1 MTERPDH
8 LEVLLDAVLTGDA
21 TADQRADHERMLRED
36 ASYRASFEAQSR
48 IESALRRWSQS
59 DGAGV
64 APVAPVVGVARPSR
78 RWKPLALAAA
88 LALAGLAAVIAWRV
102 GLLPGGGGSGGG
114 GGTNTSP
121 YARLTP
127 EGIYREAAAGNF
139 TPAWRCETD
148 QQFIDAVV
156 DKLRR
161 PILLPIATP
170 GVEIVGWSYSDVTKP
185 AVSSG
190 SMWLYVNTADGP
202 TVVIVDRLDRERTSG
217 RLAAGGA
224 PEFRSFRREIGGLVL
239 YEITKGEA
247 PRVIEHFV
255 VPDAG

>member
-1 MTERPDH
+1 MTERADH
-8 LEVLLDAVLTGDA
+8 LEVLLDAVLSSDA
-21 TADQRADHERMLRED
+21 TADQRAEHERLRRED

-48 IESALRRWSQS
+48 IESSLRRWSQS
-59 DGAGV
+59 DAAPG
-64 APVAPVVGVARPSR
+64 APVARVARPSR
-78 RWKPLALAAA
+78 RGKPLAIAAA
-88 LALAGLAAVIAWRV
+88 LALAGLAAVIAWRT

-114 GGTNTSP
+114 GGTTASP
-121 YARLTP
+121 YARLTA

-217 RLAAGGA
+217 GLATGGA